1 MQTEA
6 EDKDMSKVM
15 STSIG
20 TVSYVSIKFLK
31 KAERKQKDGYKY
43 RTAHKPNV

>member
-1 MQTEA
+1 
-6 EDKDMSKVM
+6 MSKVM

-31 KAERKQKDGYKY
+31 KAERKQKMVINIEQRTNQTYKHGDKC
-43 RTAHKPNV
+43 A